1 MSDSEKLEKVSGNK
15 LKEKE
20 KKNKYVNWWLF
31 RNKGTVAEP
40 WPTAEELW
48 DNPKVQKA
56 IENHNNLVKSRN
68 GS

>member
-1 MSDSEKLEKVSGNK
+1 MSNSKGNEKVSSKSSKVKG
-15 LKEKE
+15 
-20 KKNKYVNWWLF
+20 KKVKFFDWLF
-31 RNKGTVAEP
+31 YGKGTVSEP

-56 IENHNNLVKSRN
+56 IENYNNLVRSKN